1 MVRPSCHGV
10 SSWGPTARL
19 SARSLRPPTP
29 GVPLLAFALMG
40 PEDLP
45 SLLAGSAEVVPAE
58 ELERKLTLGRPLRV
72 KLGLDPTAP
81 IVTLGW
87 AVVLHKLRQFQDAGH
102 TAVLIVGD
110 FTAQVGDPSG
120 KTETRPRLS
129 EEEVRGYAER
139 LLDQFW
145 RILDPER
152 TEVRYNA
159 EWLEPMSMEEIL
171 RLSASTTVARML
183 ERDDFAKR
191 YAEGKPISIMEFLYP
206 LLQGMDSV
214 AVEADVELGGRDQTF
229 NLLVGRDLQ
238 REFDQEPQVALTTPL
253 LVGTDGVQKMSQSLG
268 NYIGITDPPDEMFGK
283 LVRVPD
289 ELIATYR
296 LLALD
301 FFRDPTEAERV
312 EKGLEDG
319 SLDPW
324 EREAT
329 TRARGRRPVPRAG
342 GRGGRRG
349 AVRARPPR
357 ARAPRRDPEQGYPSR
372 PGGGGPRL
380 PARSSWPSSA
390 SPTPTSRGAQRHR
403 AGRRT
408 SRRASPDQEPSCPS
422 NGSAAPCSRLVVA
435 GSCAWVRRSEGA
447 GVKPAPSPTSLQV
460 GLPTPR
466 PSGSTRTR
474 PGRSAPTPAR
484 RRRARTG
491 SSRTRGTGSR
501 AVVVPCRT
509 TGGRRRQ
516 TASRSGRAT
525 ARRRTGRSVLR
536 PGSVPDRAI
545 DAPVGIAEKYVMFDG
560 RYRKSCAGIAT
571 GQRTRRTTVV
581 VPPRDPATR
590 GRAALRDRVSPG
602 PAPS

>member
-1 MVRPSCHGV
+1 
-10 SSWGPTARL
+10 
-19 SARSLRPPTP
+19 
-29 GVPLLAFALMG
+29 MG

-81 IVTLGW
+81 VVTLGW

-129 EEEVRGYAER
+129 QEEVRGYAER

-238 REFDQEPQVALTTPL
+238 REFEQEPQVALTTPL

-289 ELIATYR
+289 ALIATYR

-301 FFRDPTEAERV
+301 FFSDPTEAERV
-312 EKGLEDG
+312 EKGVEDG

-324 EREAT
+324 DEKRRLAREVVDLYHGEGRGAAAEERFDRVHRERELPEEVPEIAIPPDLVIDG
-329 TRARGRRPVPRAG
+329 RVYLPKLLAVLGLADSNSHARRLMEQGGVRLDEQPLDADAVELPASELTGRVLQV
-342 GRGGRRG
+342 GRRG
-349 AVRARPPR
+349 FVRL
-357 ARAPRRDPEQGYPSR
+357 G
-372 PGGGGPRL
+372 
-380 PARSSWPSSA
+380 
-390 SPTPTSRGAQRHR
+390 
-403 AGRRT
+403 
-408 SRRASPDQEPSCPS
+408 
-422 NGSAAPCSRLVVA
+422 
-435 GSCAWVRRSEGA
+435 
-447 GVKPAPSPTSLQV
+447 
-460 GLPTPR
+460 
-466 PSGSTRTR
+466 
-474 PGRSAPTPAR
+474 
-484 RRRARTG
+484 
-491 SSRTRGTGSR
+491 
-501 AVVVPCRT
+501 
-509 TGGRRRQ
+509 
-516 TASRSGRAT
+516 
-525 ARRRTGRSVLR
+525 
-536 PGSVPDRAI
+536 
-545 DAPVGIAEKYVMFDG
+545 
-560 RYRKSCAGIAT
+560 
-571 GQRTRRTTVV
+571 
-581 VPPRDPATR
+581 
-590 GRAALRDRVSPG
+590 
-602 PAPS
+602 

>member
-1 MVRPSCHGV
+1 
-10 SSWGPTARL
+10 
-19 SARSLRPPTP
+19 
-29 GVPLLAFALMG
+29 MG

-58 ELERKLTLGRPLRV
+58 ELERKLRLGRPLRV

-81 IVTLGW
+81 VVTLGW

-145 RILDPER
+145 KILDPER

-159 EWLEPMSMEEIL
+159 EWLEPMGMEAIL
-171 RLSASTTVARML
+171 RLTASTTVARML

-191 YAEGKPISIMEFLYP
+191 YAQGKPISIMEFLYP

-238 REFDQEPQVALTTPL
+238 REYEQEPQVALTTPL

-283 LVRVPD
+283 LASVRDDVIG
-289 ELIATYR
+289 EYR

-312 EKGLEDG
+312 EKGLADG

-324 EREAT
+324 EQKRRLAREVVDLYHGEGTGAAT
-329 TRARGRRPVPRAG
+329 EERFDRVHREHELPEEIPSSAVPPDLIVEGRVYLPKLMAALGLADSNSHARRLIEQGGVRLDGEPVSGDAFELPVAALHGRVLQV
-342 GRGGRRG
+342 GRRG
-349 AVRARPPR
+349 FARL
-357 ARAPRRDPEQGYPSR
+357 G
-372 PGGGGPRL
+372 
-380 PARSSWPSSA
+380 
-390 SPTPTSRGAQRHR
+390 
-403 AGRRT
+403 
-408 SRRASPDQEPSCPS
+408 
-422 NGSAAPCSRLVVA
+422 
-435 GSCAWVRRSEGA
+435 
-447 GVKPAPSPTSLQV
+447 
-460 GLPTPR
+460 
-466 PSGSTRTR
+466 
-474 PGRSAPTPAR
+474 
-484 RRRARTG
+484 
-491 SSRTRGTGSR
+491 
-501 AVVVPCRT
+501 
-509 TGGRRRQ
+509 
-516 TASRSGRAT
+516 
-525 ARRRTGRSVLR
+525 
-536 PGSVPDRAI
+536 
-545 DAPVGIAEKYVMFDG
+545 
-560 RYRKSCAGIAT
+560 
-571 GQRTRRTTVV
+571 
-581 VPPRDPATR
+581 
-590 GRAALRDRVSPG
+590 
-602 PAPS
+602 

>member
-1 MVRPSCHGV
+1 
-10 SSWGPTARL
+10 
-19 SARSLRPPTP
+19 
-29 GVPLLAFALMG
+29 MG

-58 ELERKLTLGRPLRV
+58 ELQRKLTLGRPLRI

-81 IVTLGW
+81 VVTLGW

-129 EEEVRGYAER
+129 QEEVRGYAER

-283 LVRVPD
+283 LARVPD
-289 ELIATYR
+289 ELIPTYR

-319 SLDPW
+319 SLEAWDEKRRLAREVVDLYHGQGGGAGAQERFERVHR
-324 EREAT
+324 EREFPEEVPNLAIPPDLVIDG
-329 TRARGRRPVPRAG
+329 RVYLPKLLAVLGLADSNSHARRLIEQGGVRLDGQPVDGDALELPADELKGRVLQV
-342 GRGGRRG
+342 GRRG
-349 AVRARPPR
+349 FARL
-357 ARAPRRDPEQGYPSR
+357 G
-372 PGGGGPRL
+372 
-380 PARSSWPSSA
+380 
-390 SPTPTSRGAQRHR
+390 
-403 AGRRT
+403 
-408 SRRASPDQEPSCPS
+408 
-422 NGSAAPCSRLVVA
+422 
-435 GSCAWVRRSEGA
+435 
-447 GVKPAPSPTSLQV
+447 
-460 GLPTPR
+460 
-466 PSGSTRTR
+466 
-474 PGRSAPTPAR
+474 
-484 RRRARTG
+484 
-491 SSRTRGTGSR
+491 
-501 AVVVPCRT
+501 
-509 TGGRRRQ
+509 
-516 TASRSGRAT
+516 
-525 ARRRTGRSVLR
+525 
-536 PGSVPDRAI
+536 
-545 DAPVGIAEKYVMFDG
+545 
-560 RYRKSCAGIAT
+560 
-571 GQRTRRTTVV
+571 
-581 VPPRDPATR
+581 
-590 GRAALRDRVSPG
+590 
-602 PAPS
+602 